1 MSDNRISP
9 RAPASRTDAATS
21 AQPSSTS
28 LGAADVQ
35 SSSTIRSPGVP
46 EVEIVRSDGRST
58 GVQTNQGRSSENVRS
73 PVSPINTSSA
83 SAITPSSATRP
94 PPHSILHNS
103 SSSSNKTPQTPAADN
118 SLPDDRHSNASSRKT
133 RSVSFK
139 DGIGGGRQRDNDSN
153 AAGNVEEFVSSR
165 LKKSNSPFVPTWIAS
180 QNQNAVASS
189 SRPPVR
195 LDPAQ
200 DFFNPANAPF
210 EDEEFEAFR
219 PRTPELLFEPSLPGA
234 VPPALSNSAPAVAAA
249 SASRADTRNSN
260 PQGAQPAIPSAGFQM
275 ETVSP
280 APNDPLGRPATPA
293 GVSSPPGKFLTADAH
308 ITSGN
313 QERRADHRGER
324 GRGRG
329 RSSLPDEPRRP
340 TREEEIKPLKNPN
353 VARHHYPPNRHGSP
367 SRGQRR
373 RVPRRSP
380 DRPFKVY
387 DPYVFPKDQKKS
399 PIPPLLGAVRWAI
412 TAAEEWLGGDTS
424 GSGEGGSDAN
434 TGSTS
439 STLNGKGK
447 EPRHPKGD
455 LEHGQGEPLI
465 DETGAHPGIKSTR
478 TTRIVQSTR
487 AARGTVRTSDAVA
500 VGTMEPNK
508 QLDSI
513 HNLELVQKI
522 HQARTLELDLETQRV
537 QITRERARLEEE
549 RAKFLKEKAEFERS
563 RPVPTPIQPE
573 PLPEIQPRETLQG
586 ISKTFP
592 GEYPPSIA
600 GSAPAGHVPSRPG
613 EVRGALSPPKAS
625 PDHRPASDP
634 VSPTQRQSPFDFN
647 AIKEQFANVRDVEV
661 VVENTLRKYLRDVVI
676 QVYRH
681 FLLRMPSMYSH
692 RVERVI
698 EQAHLSEAEVHILIK
713 IDKEN
718 GRNSAAGRILDTP
731 ARYALEDL
739 EETRPLIGP
748 GNSPSNSPYQ
758 PSIFKS
764 LVDNPQDLESGAVPI
779 DPNILGD
786 RDVRDIARKVKY
798 FQTEW
803 ETFVDSLVREWKTL
817 NVVNALLIGALLTV
831 FQIEEA
837 QYVPSTRTCALIS
850 LSTALL
856 SLLFGGIYI
865 IRFGTMRPLR
875 KAIIWVDESQKQ
887 TQTALWNIWVML
899 ALPGIW
905 LGYSIMS
912 FIATILSFVW
922 TSGNGKHVNPPDAS
936 DTSGV
941 ILAPRIII
949 SIIFVIGAIYFIA
962 ALRVF
967 AKWKGVSMRTVDRR
981 QTSSTHGSVDNT
993 PGTQPGD
1000 LPPEIRPLDTSV
1012 LGVPRAASGTP
1023 SALRLELT
1031 PGGVGK
1037 PSNQLIPTLTTTP
1050 PMMSS
1055 VELAGVG
1062 QQQGPVTTIV
1072 TQPTPLTAVD
1082 PLAPWGSLAAP
1093 IAPSPA
1099 FQLREQTHELD
1110 QPLPVPLRQ
1119 ASAPTTSAEFGTP
1132 RSTPRALP
1140 PVREESA
1147 GF

>member
-139 DGIGGGRQRDNDSN
+139 DGIGGGRQRDSDSN

-200 DFFNPANAPF
+200 DFLNPANAPF

-234 VPPALSNSAPAVAAA
+234 VPPAPSDSAPAVAAA

-647 AIKEQFANVRDVEV
+647 AIKGASYVFN
-661 VVENTLRKYLRDVVI
+661 
-676 QVYRH
+676 
-681 FLLRMPSMYSH
+681 
-692 RVERVI
+692 
-698 EQAHLSEAEVHILIK
+698 
-713 IDKEN
+713 
-718 GRNSAAGRILDTP
+718 
-731 ARYALEDL
+731 
-739 EETRPLIGP
+739 IG
-748 GNSPSNSPYQ
+748 
-758 PSIFKS
+758 F
-764 LVDNPQDLESGAVPI
+764 
-779 DPNILGD
+779 
-786 RDVRDIARKVKY
+786 
-798 FQTEW
+798 F
-803 ETFVDSLVREWKTL
+803 
-817 NVVNALLIGALLTV
+817 
-831 FQIEEA
+831 
-837 QYVPSTRTCALIS
+837 
-850 LSTALL
+850 
-856 SLLFGGIYI
+856 
-865 IRFGTMRPLR
+865 
-875 KAIIWVDESQKQ
+875 
-887 TQTALWNIWVML
+887 
-899 ALPGIW
+899 
-905 LGYSIMS
+905 
-912 FIATILSFVW
+912 
-922 TSGNGKHVNPPDAS
+922 
-936 DTSGV
+936 
-941 ILAPRIII
+941 
-949 SIIFVIGAIYFIA
+949 
-962 ALRVF
+962 
-967 AKWKGVSMRTVDRR
+967 
-981 QTSSTHGSVDNT
+981 
-993 PGTQPGD
+993 
-1000 LPPEIRPLDTSV
+1000 
-1012 LGVPRAASGTP
+1012 
-1023 SALRLELT
+1023 
-1031 PGGVGK
+1031 
-1037 PSNQLIPTLTTTP
+1037 
-1050 PMMSS
+1050 
-1055 VELAGVG
+1055 
-1062 QQQGPVTTIV
+1062 
-1072 TQPTPLTAVD
+1072 
-1082 PLAPWGSLAAP
+1082 
-1093 IAPSPA
+1093 
-1099 FQLREQTHELD
+1099 
-1110 QPLPVPLRQ
+1110 
-1119 ASAPTTSAEFGTP
+1119 
-1132 RSTPRALP
+1132 
-1140 PVREESA
+1140 
-1147 GF
+1147 